1 MSDAIPIEV
10 TITHEGT
17 FDLLSKVYILHVKGH
32 DYLIA
37 VCGSGLAMCPVTPDP
52 PLSAPLPASPEY
64 EGVAHSQTFGP
75 VPPEWL
81 VESEEIIDGR
91 VLHHIRRKP

>member
-1 MSDAIPIEV
+1 MSDAIPIEAP
-10 TITHEGT
+10 ITHEGELFVT
-17 FDLLSKVYILHVKGH
+17 GHVYIIHVKGH
-32 DYLIA
+32 DYLVA

-75 VPPEWL
+75 VPVAL
-81 VESEEIIDGR
+81 D
-91 VLHHIRRKP
+91 HRRAPGAQRHRLG